1 MISNQQLVVSRLER
15 AVMIELYVPE
25 KADLWFRKEL
35 LSDPETMGYNK
46 GYALGFPEYHN
57 DTGCIDFPEKNW
69 DGWYKKWVHAQ
80 PERFYAYLRRKSDG
94 AFLGEVNLYQ
104 KGPTG
109 WYEMGIVLHS
119 RYRGQGYSKE
129 GIKLLLHY
137 AFESMG
143 AATVSNEF
151 ETSRKA
157 AWRIHEAAGFEPVGE
172 ENGVVTLVVTRT
184 RYKGCKSNI

>member
-1 MISNQQLVVSRLER
+1 
-15 AVMIELYVPE
+15 MIELYVPE
-25 KADLWFRKEL
+25 KADLWFREEL

-46 GYALGFPEYHN
+46 GYDLGFPEYHN
-57 DTGCIDFPEKNW
+57 ETGCIDFPGNNW
-69 DGWYKKWVHAQ
+69 DGWYQKWIHAE
-80 PERFYAYLRRKSDG
+80 PERFYAYLRRRSDG
-94 AFLGEVNLYQ
+94 AFLGEVNLYR
-104 KGPTG
+104 KGPAG

-137 AFESMG
+137 AFESME
-143 AATVSNEF
+143 AAAVSNEF

-172 ENGVVTLVVTRT
+172 ENGVVTLVVTRE